1 MATKTQT
8 KKHYFAALEG
18 KTIKKVTTLGKADLE
33 DFGWEYCNQD
43 ETIVIVFT
51 DNSVVVVTQDP
62 EGNGP
67 GWLETGDLA

>member
-1 MATKTQT
+1 MATETQT

-33 DFGWEYCNQD
+33 DFGWECYGAD

-51 DNSVVVVTQDP
+51 DNSLVVVMQDP

-67 GWLETGDLA
+67 GWLETGELA